1 VGKKKKNKKDQPGEL
16 MVCTNSRAL
25 MRYSIVERLE
35 AGIVL
40 TGSEVKS
47 MRAKH
52 ADLEGSYATIDGGE
66 LWLHKMYVGPY
77 EQAGAFGHETK
88 QRRKLLVKSQE
99 LKRLL
104 GKLTVRG
111 FTLIP
116 TRVYFKNGWA
126 KVELGLAKGK
136 DVGDR
141 REDLKRKTAV
151 REARAAV
158 NAGRHR

>member
-1 VGKKKKNKKDQPGEL
+1 MGKKKKNKKDQPGEL

-25 MRYSIVERLE
+25 MRYNIGERIE

-40 TGSEVKS
+40 SGSEVKS
-47 MRAKH
+47 MRAKR

-77 EQAGAFGHETK
+77 EQAGPFGHEAK

-99 LKRLL
+99 IKRLI

-116 TRVYFKNGWA
+116 IRVYFKNGWA

-141 REDLKRKTAV
+141 RQDLKSKTAV

-158 NAGRHR
+158 DAERRR